1 MELARRRSPTSSEGT
16 HLLDFFF
23 SAKYLA
29 IYFFL
34 FLREPLGEL
43 GHADV
48 AFLSLLDSKNSAN
61 DKMAASQINPA
72 VAATQVKANGAEE
85 VHLSSI
91 ECIALEQE
99 YGAHK

>member
-1 MELARRRSPTSSEGT
+1 
-16 HLLDFFF
+16 
-23 SAKYLA
+23 
-29 IYFFL
+29 
-34 FLREPLGEL
+34 
-43 GHADV
+43 
-48 AFLSLLDSKNSAN
+48 
-61 DKMAASQINPA
+61 MAASQINPA